1 MSQDRGVLESN
12 MIMESEQIKCVPSKY
27 FISKGIEIYEMLLV
41 RHGLMV
47 VGEALSGKSSCLKTL
62 QKGLEAMGQTVQQ
75 RIINPKGVTDAQL
88 YGNLNPD
95 TKVWTEGV
103 IP

>member
-62 QKGLEAMGQTVQQ
+62 
-75 RIINPKGVTDAQL
+75 
-88 YGNLNPD
+88 
-95 TKVWTEGV
+95 
-103 IP
+103 